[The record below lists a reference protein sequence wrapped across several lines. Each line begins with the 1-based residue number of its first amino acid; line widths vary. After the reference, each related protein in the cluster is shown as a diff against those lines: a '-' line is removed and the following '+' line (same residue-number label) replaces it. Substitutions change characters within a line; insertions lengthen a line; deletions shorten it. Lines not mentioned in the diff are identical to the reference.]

1 MSRTR
6 NSGKKPLSSGKRIEI
21 LFYHMEQAPKKTYSF
36 ARTAKRLLL
45 CAVGFY
51 LLFFPNMGLGQ
62 RSFIYHPKVYSSADV
77 DIMARAADLVRWT
90 NTSGENIGFK
100 RMSPRQPAQGNVMV
114 MYGNGSTAVN
124 SAHYAGDIQQVA
136 ALDVYILEYP
146 GYEDRPGPPTQ
157 KRLFAAGAGALQML
171 PDHQPVYL
179 VGESLGSGVA
189 SYLAG
194 TYPDRIAGMILLSPF
209 TSVVAVANYH
219 FPILPWLL
227 LTDRFPSQDYL
238 KNYQGK
244 VGITVDGRDTV
255 VPEKFGLRL
264 YHGYNGPKKLWQF
277 PEGTHCQITEP
288 ITQFWQEAV
297 AFWQSP

>member
-1 MSRTR
+1 LA
-6 NSGKKPLSSGKRIEI
+6 NELKF
-21 LFYHMEQAPKKTYSF
+21 LFYRVEPDSNKSFSF
-36 ARTAKRLLL
+36 ARTAELLLL

-51 LLFFPNMGLGQ
+51 LLFCPDMCLGQ
-62 RSFIYHPKVYSSADV
+62 RSFIYHPRVYSSADV
-77 DIMARAADLVRWT
+77 DLMARAADLVRWT

-100 RMSPRQPAQGNVMV
+100 RLASHQPAQGSVMV

-157 KRLFAAGAGALQML
+157 KRLFAAGTDALQML
-171 PDHQPVYL
+171 PTNQPVYL

-194 TYPDRIAGMILLSPF
+194 TYPNRIAGMILISPF

-227 LTDRFPSQDYL
+227 LTDRFPSKKYL
-238 KNYQGK
+238 KHYHGK

-264 YHGYNGPKKLWQF
+264 YNGYKGPKKLWQF
-277 PEGTHCQITEP
+277 PDGTHCQITEDP
-288 ITQFWQEAV
+288 VDFWKEAV